1 MEDLQAGEVA
11 RRVPPASQGGN
22 ECRRVLTVRS
32 DFLPFSRPSIT
43 EEDIAAVADVLRSGW
58 ITTGPRTTE
67 FERKFHEYVGCP
79 GAVALSSATAGMHLV
94 LKALGIGPG
103 DEVVTPS
110 MTWVSTANLIV
121 LAGATPVFAD
131 VDRDTL
137 MVSHQSVQACLTE
150 RTRAIIPVHFAG
162 APADIEPIRQL
173 ATAGRIALVEDAAHA
188 LGTRYHGLH
197 VGHCG
202 TSIFSFHP
210 IKNITTGEG
219 GMFCS
224 EDEELLERVKRLKFH
239 GLGVDAYDR
248 QTQGRSPQAEVLEP
262 GYKYNMTDI
271 SAALGMRQLARVD
284 VLNTKRTE
292 LAMQYRGRLS
302 EIEEVIPLSEPP
314 YVMTHAWHLFIVR
327 LDLSK
332 ARLTRDEFME
342 RLKQRNIGT
351 GLHFRA
357 IHLQKYY
364 RETMGIRRGML
375 PNTEW
380 NSDRICSLPLFPDMT
395 SDDVDDVVNAVKD
408 VLYENTVLHRQ
419 PSWNSGG
426 DKPRGG

>member
-1 MEDLQAGEVA
+1 MRKE
-11 RRVPPASQGGN
+11 
-22 ECRRVLTVRS
+22 
-32 DFLPFSRPSIT
+32 FLPFSRPSIT
-43 EEDIAAVADVLRSGW
+43 EEDIAAVGEVLRSGW
-58 ITTGPRTTE
+58 ITTGPKTTE
-67 FERKFHEYVGCP
+67 FEQKFCEYVGCP

-94 LKALGIGPG
+94 LKALNIGPG
-103 DEVVTPS
+103 DEVITPS
-110 MTWVSTANLIV
+110 MTWVSTVNLIV
-121 LAGATPVFAD
+121 LAGAAPVFAD

-137 MVSHQSVQACLTE
+137 MVSRQSVEACLTD
-150 RTRAIIPVHFAG
+150 RTKAIIPVHFAG
-162 APADIEPIRQL
+162 APVDIEPIRQL
-173 ATAGRIALVEDAAHA
+173 ATAWKTPLVEDAAHA
-188 LGTRYHGLH
+188 MGTRYNGLH

-224 EDEELLERVKRLKFH
+224 DDEGLLERIKRLKFH

-271 SAALGMRQLARVD
+271 SAALGLRQLARVD
-284 VLNTKRTE
+284 VLNARRAE
-292 LAMQYRGRLS
+292 LAMMYRRRLS
-302 EIEEVIPLSEPP
+302 EIEEIIPLSDPP
-314 YVMTHAWHLFIVR
+314 YPMTHAWHLFIVR
-327 LDLSK
+327 LDIDK
-332 ARLTRDEFME
+332 AGLARDEFMK

-357 IHLQKYY
+357 VHLQKYY
-364 RETMGIRRGML
+364 RETVGMRRGML

-408 VLYENTVLHRQ
+408 VLSEGMTMRSQSTDDFGNDGA
-419 PSWNSGG
+419 SE
-426 DKPRGG
+426 D